1 MADELQDSQ
10 YDGPEEENSQAS
22 TLDGFK
28 SPEALVD
35 RKSSP
40 SSQAALQLLRM
51 VNAKIAKEKAAKEN
65 EASHGCLIHGA
76 RFVSCH
82 LIRRVSSFA
91 QPAAAKVPP
100 PLPKQVDI
108 PPKQEEPRLPEGGDE
123 RAAAEAMKAEDEAKK
138 AMEARLAFLE
148 QERGR
153 RGVHC
158 RWMVDR
164 SKSELRIYKQHL
176 RRFSFRRQVAG

>member
-1 MADELQDSQ
+1 MPLRSKLKKPIHILFMKTDYSVREVLRRSQSLVQERSLQELYELATSMADELQDSQ

-91 QPAAAKVPP
+91 QGRAQNLLQRKSRPRYRSRWISRRSRRSQGCQKVVT
-100 PLPKQVDI
+100 K
-108 PPKQEEPRLPEGGDE
+108 
-123 RAAAEAMKAEDEAKK
+123 
-138 AMEARLAFLE
+138 
-148 QERGR
+148 
-153 RGVHC
+153 
-158 RWMVDR
+158 
-164 SKSELRIYKQHL
+164 ELRQKL
-176 RRFSFRRQVAG
+176 